1 MLDLSISFKL
11 NKLLLEAKKNLGAST
26 FEIHIKTCIKKY
38 WILIYLI
45 RSCNRYFLQD
55 YRDCLVLFMTY
66 QNMYKKVLD
75 IIIPYKDLVRF
86 QGVEVILGTP

>member
-1 MLDLSISFKL
+1 VLDLSISFKL
-11 NKLLLEAKKNLGAST
+11 NKLLLEAKKNPGAST

-38 WILIYLI
+38 WILIYLK
-45 RSCNRYFLQD
+45 RSCHRYFLQQD

-75 IIIPYKDLVRF
+75 IIIPSKILKDF
-86 QGVEVILGTP
+86 KE